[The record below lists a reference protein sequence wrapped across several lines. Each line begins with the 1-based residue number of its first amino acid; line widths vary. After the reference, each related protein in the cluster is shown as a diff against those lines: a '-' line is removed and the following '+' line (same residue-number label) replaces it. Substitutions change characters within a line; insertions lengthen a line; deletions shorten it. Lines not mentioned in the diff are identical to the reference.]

1 MKNLNILMGSIIV
14 FLLMSVGMLH
24 AQQTGNIRNPEAT
37 SGAVSPQAALPQCH
51 TFSGAPIVSISRDG
65 NITEFRGA
73 AAQTNH
79 MYDEGYALC
88 NTGSN
93 PRYSTTKVGESGFAV
108 SSCNCSGNTC
118 TVTRNTTDGRLRLI
132 QEFTKPANS
141 ERSLNI
147 KMTVRNL
154 TGSNVNNVNLR
165 RLAVVDINGAIDE
178 WHHATR
184 DSYSAW
190 GTKADAIPFATRLRH
205 ITKTPAAITYEAKTT
220 NFGDNS
226 CNPVDQTFGDPV
238 LGDYGGTVQYNLGTL
253 GPAASKSVTVQYLRD

>member
-1 MKNLNILMGSIIV
+1 MKNLKRLAGFILVLLSVSIN
-14 FLLMSVGMLH
+14 MLH
-24 AQQTGNIRNPEAT
+24 AQQTGNIRNADAN
-37 SGAVSPQAALPQCH
+37 SQAISPQLDAPQCH
-51 TFSGAPIVSISRDG
+51 TFAGAPIITISRDG
-65 NITEFRGA
+65 NITEFRGTSG
-73 AAQTNH
+73 QSNH
-79 MYDEGYALC
+79 MYNEGYALC
-88 NTGSN
+88 NSGSN
-93 PRYSTTKVGESGFAV
+93 PRYSTNFDDVGFAT

-141 ERSLNI
+141 ERTFNI

-154 TGSNVNNVNLR
+154 TASNINNVNLR
-165 RLAVVDINGAIDE
+165 RLAIVDINGAISE

-190 GTKADAIPFATRLRH
+190 GTKVDAIPFATRLRH

-220 NFGDNS
+220 GFGDNS
-226 CNPVDQTFGDPV
+226 CNPLDQTFGDPV

-253 GPAASKSVTVQYLRD
+253 GASASKSVTVQYLRD